1 MATRATVQAIVDSAL
16 AELGL
21 PSAIVGSSNQG
32 QLVAQAVAL
41 LNSLCL
47 DAVSVHDWQFLM
59 LTANYTGDG
68 VLSAF
73 TMPSDFSRQVNQ
85 TQWALNNKRPMIG
98 PLSPQQWGWTQYGI
112 VSVGVYF
119 RYRILQNE
127 FTIFPV
133 PGAGEAFA
141 FYYISQNWAVDSMGN
156 PKATLTSPTD
166 IPLFDSRLLIT
177 GLKLRVWATKGFDT
191 SQLAN
196 EYNFM
201 LQAQIG
207 QDQGAPV
214 IQLSGTDGFHY
225 IDTSNVPDGS
235 WSV

>member
-1 MATRATVQAIVDSAL
+1 MATRSTVQFIIDSAL

-21 PSAIVGSSNQG
+21 PSATVGSSNQG
-32 QLVAQAVAL
+32 QLVTQALAL
-41 LNSLCL
+41 LQSLGQ
-47 DAVSVHDWQFLM
+47 DACTVHDWQFLM
-59 LTANYTGDG
+59 MTANYTGDG

-73 TMPSDFSRQVNQ
+73 PMPADFGRQVNQ
-85 TQWALNNKRPMIG
+85 TQWSLNNKRPMIG

-119 RYRILQNE
+119 RYRILQNT

-133 PGAGEAFA
+133 PGLNEQFA
-141 FYYISQNWAVDSMGN
+141 FYYITANWITDMTGL
-156 PKATLTSPTD
+156 PKAVITAGD
-166 IPLFDSRLLIT
+166 DVPLFDSRLLIA
-177 GLKLRVWATKGFDT
+177 GLKLRIWAIKGFDT
-191 SQLAN
+191 SQLGT
-196 EYNFM
+196 EYNYV
-201 LQAQIG
+201 LQSQIG

-235 WSV
+235 WGV